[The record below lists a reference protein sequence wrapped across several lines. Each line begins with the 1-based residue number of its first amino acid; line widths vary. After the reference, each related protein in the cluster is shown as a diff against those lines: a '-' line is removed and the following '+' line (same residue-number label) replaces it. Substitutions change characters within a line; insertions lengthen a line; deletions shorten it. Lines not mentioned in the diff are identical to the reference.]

1 MSKDLEQQREHFNSI
16 AEQYYR
22 ARTNKNHLLLK
33 DLIWRTFLERNSGLG
48 DHVHSVLEP
57 MCGMAEGY
65 EILKSNFNFDFDYKG
80 FDYSENMVEI
90 ARRSKPDLMID
101 WGDVT
106 AFLPSD
112 KPVDLIILI
121 GGLHHVYSRC
131 AEVLSNLSKA
141 VRPGGYFI
149 SFEPTHNNF
158 LNRTIRENI
167 YKTNNLFDD
176 DTEQG
181 FEYKDLAINFEM
193 AGFERIDE
201 VYPGLLSYVFYY
213 NPDAFPI
220 LNIGGANLVRIL
232 FRLDR
237 MFWANWI
244 GRKMSFATLTLWR
257 RLPDA

>member
-1 MSKDLEQQREHFNSI
+1 MSEDLERQREHFNSI

-33 DLIWRTFLERNSGLG
+33 DLIWRSFFDRNKEVSGQ
-48 DHVHSVLEP
+48 VNSVLEP

-65 EILKSNFNFDFDYKG
+65 EILKQNLGVDFAYQG

-90 ARRSKPDLMID
+90 ARAAKAGLQID

-106 AFLPSD
+106 AFSPPD
-112 KPVDLIILI
+112 TPVDLIILI

-131 AEVLSNLSKA
+131 AQVIANLSNA

-149 SFEPTHNNF
+149 SLEPTHNNL
-158 LNRTIRENI
+158 LNRAVRERI
-167 YKTNNLFDD
+167 YKSNNLFDD

-181 FEYKDLAINFEM
+181 FEYYDLSSNFEK

-201 VYPGLLSYVFYY
+201 VYPGLLSYILYY

-220 LNIGGANLVRIL
+220 LNIGGLTLVRIL
-232 FRLDR
+232 FQLDR
-237 MFWANWI
+237 LFWANWI

-257 RLPDA
+257 RL